1 MTAVS
6 KVTLNGTT
14 LMDATTATASASE
27 IISPYT
33 AMTADGVMTTGTAS
47 GGGDEWVRPADF
59 PDLSKMDIS
68 GGDII
73 YMTYRADE
81 QFGYCDF
88 YLRCTGKYTV
98 EVGDIVN
105 GVFVSESTHEV
116 NTNNCRLYFG
126 TTNGTYKVLKVT
138 GTNITWYE
146 NNTGGGLNEYG
157 GHYLMARMQ
166 GQLEIYGNL
175 PHCAHFNG
183 RTVYQLQCVELQN
196 LVLTGANNMM
206 FEWCV
211 GLRKVVAD
219 TWDMSGCT
227 NLGTAFRYCRN
238 LTKIVGVE
246 DWDVSSVTNFDAMFW
261 GCERLETLD
270 LSKWNVS
277 SADRFTNMFNGCY
290 LLKSLDLSGW
300 DTSSAKY
307 MGSMFLDCRELKEL
321 KLPAQF
327 VKSSVTDVYRMFGG
341 CWKLEELDVSD
352 WNVSSI
358 ENVHQLFSN
367 MYAVK
372 EIDIS
377 SWDLSSVTT
386 YTQMFALNQGIKT
399 VTIPASLSAIG
410 SQFFNQAE
418 QITEFHFLAT
428 TPPVLANAFSSVSW
442 MNGAGGRKIYV
453 PYSADH
459 SVLNAYKTAT
469 NWSTYASYIVEEDA

>member
-1 MTAVS
+1 MSTTVTYKGQTLTTVENQTKTLQTAGTWVEDDF
-6 KVTLNGTT
+6 TLT
-14 LMDATTATASASE
+14 D
-27 IISPYT
+27 
-33 AMTADGVMTTGTAS
+33 VTAS

-88 YLRCTGKYTV
+88 YLKCTGKYTV

-116 NTNNCRLYFG
+116 NSNTNCRLYFG

-146 NNTGGGLNEYG
+146 NNTGGTLNNYG

-166 GQLEIYGNL
+166 GQLEVYGNL
-175 PHCAHFNG
+175 PHCSHVDG
-183 RTVYQLQCVELQN
+183 RTVYQLQCFELQN
-196 LVLTGANNMM
+196 LVLTGSNSSM

-227 NLGTAFRYCRN
+227 NLNFAFRYCRN
-238 LTKIVGVE
+238 LTKIVGIE
-246 DWDVSSVTNFDAMFW
+246 DWDVSSATTLEAVFW
-261 GCERLETLD
+261 GCERLETID

-277 SADRFTNMFNGCY
+277 SAERFTNMFNSCY

-307 MGSMFLDCRELKEL
+307 MGSMFLDCRELKVL

-341 CWKLEELDVSD
+341 CQKLEELDVSD

-358 ENVHQLFSN
+358 ENVHQLFST
-367 MYAVK
+367 MSAVK

-386 YTQMFALNQGIKT
+386 YTQMFAINQGIKT
-399 VTIPASLSAIG
+399 ITIPASLSAMG
-410 SQFFNQAE
+410 ASFFNQAE
-418 QITEFHFLAT
+418 CITEFHMLAT
-428 TPPVLANAFSSVSW
+428 TPPTLQNTNAFNSVSY

-459 SVLNAYKTAT
+459 SVLTAYQTAT
-469 NWSTYASYIVEEDA
+469 NWSTYASYIVEEDE

>member
-1 MTAVS
+1 MSTTVTY
-6 KVTLNGTT
+6 KGQTLTTVENQTKTLNTAGTWVEGDFT
-14 LMDATTATASASE
+14 LTDVTQ
-27 IISPYT
+27 
-33 AMTADGVMTTGTAS
+33 G

-81 QFGYCDF
+81 RFGYCDF

-105 GVFVSESTHEV
+105 GAFVSESTHEL
-116 NTNNCRLYFG
+116 NTNDNCRLYFG
-126 TTNGTYKVLKVT
+126 TANGTYKVLKVT

-146 NNTGGGLNEYG
+146 NNTGGGLIKYG

-196 LVLTGANNMM
+196 LVLTGASNMM

-227 NLGTAFRYCRN
+227 HLGTAFRYCRN
-238 LTKIVGVE
+238 LTKIVGIE
-246 DWDVSSVTNFDAMFW
+246 DWDVSSVANFDAMFW

-270 LSKWNVS
+270 LSKWDVS

-307 MGSMFLDCRELKEL
+307 MGCMFLECRELKVL

-327 VKSSVTDVYRMFGG
+327 VKSSVTDVYRMFAG
-341 CWKLEELDVSD
+341 CWKLEDLDVSD
-352 WNVSSI
+352 WDVSSI
-358 ENVHQLFSN
+358 ENVHQLFAT

-377 SWDLSSVTT
+377 SWNLSSVTT
-386 YTQMFALNQGIKT
+386 YTEMFALNQGIKT
-399 VTIPASLSAIG
+399 VTIPASLSTIG
-410 SQFFNQAE
+410 NQFFNQAE
-418 QITEFHFLAT
+418 CITEFHMLAT